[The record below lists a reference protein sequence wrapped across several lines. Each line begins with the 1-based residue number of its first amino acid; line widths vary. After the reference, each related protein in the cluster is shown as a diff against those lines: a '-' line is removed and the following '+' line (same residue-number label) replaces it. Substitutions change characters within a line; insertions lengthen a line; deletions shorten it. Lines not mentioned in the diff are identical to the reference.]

1 LRSGSPAARLP
12 SKCGHSSGGQA
23 ALYCLTNGQ
32 RHQSLG
38 ELGNIELPED
48 AIVINAAG
56 KEGATGLVQFLES
69 KAGQS
74 KVFVDI
80 RPHLDIAVVER
91 AKELG
96 WQAHTGLGMNTRNDH
111 ALVTGITNYLR
122 VPTPSFARIRTTCI
136 RGIMNVG
143 ASAHEDNV

>member
-1 LRSGSPAARLP
+1 MIS
-12 SKCGHSSGGQA
+12 
-23 ALYCLTNGQ
+23 
-32 RHQSLG
+32 
-38 ELGNIELPED
+38 
-48 AIVINAAG
+48 AAG
-56 KEGATGLVQFLES
+56 KEGATRLVQFLES

-80 RPHLDIAVVER
+80 RPHLDISVVER

-96 WQAHTGLGMNTRNDH
+96 WQAHTVLGNARNDH

-136 RGIMNVG
+136 RGVMNVG
-143 ASAHEDNV
+143 ASAHEDNVSAVGVTPRGVVTAVKPRLCMNSEPSC